1 MVVNAGNKFKDL
13 EHMNKVKDEFFKGK
27 DVSIQYI
34 EDRSLVALQG
44 PAAKDVLQKILKD
57 QLDLTKV
64 IKHNFILIYD
74 KTYEIHLNLNLILK

>member
-1 MVVNAGNKFKDL
+1 MKN
-13 EHMNKVKDEFFKGK
+13 VKDEFFKGK

-57 QLDLTKV
+57 QLDLSKV
-64 IKHNFILIYD
+64 KKQKIFYNNMIKINFSSIFLYIG
-74 KTYEIHLNLNLILK
+74 